1 MNLAAC
7 YGPKDISDDEEVN
20 PLLLPYLHLIRCQP
34 FSRICKLQS
43 SAQVQ
48 MSSAYPL
55 PVAYPDYGYQEGP
68 LLTLWFPHFRA
79 LLLCPTRSLFRVVG
93 SSSRMDGG
101 IISYGVPQLSW
112 RLRVARGS
120 LQEGTECHRETLQP
134 FTSLGC
140 SQ

>member
-1 MNLAAC
+1 MVTAIYHGLASV
-7 YGPKDISDDEEVN
+7 DLST
-20 PLLLPYLHLIRCQP
+20 R
-34 FSRICKLQS
+34 
-43 SAQVQ
+43 VQ

-55 PVAYPDYGYQEGP
+55 PVAYPDYGFQEGP
-68 LLTLWFPHFRA
+68 LLTLWFPHFRV

-120 LQEGTECHRETLQP
+120 LEEPTKSGVSNSIQQIEQQLV
-134 FTSLGC
+134 FF
-140 SQ
+140 